1 MNEYMESITRLGNEV
16 LFFLFKTSVILI
28 TILLIVSLILLIIG
42 CIVRSQKLRSKYLK
56 VSIFSLLSLI
66 VLLIMPVLAVY
77 IRVWYSLSI
86 TWLFK

>member
-77 IRVWYSLSI
+77 IRV
-86 TWLFK
+86 